1 MRVICGLVA
10 VGMLVTVSQQ
20 AWAVCLIRGGVT
32 TCTRSFPGYP
42 GVSEEPDKNTQPE
55 APDTGGKTIV
65 LQQGG
70 SSSDAWVVTPQGTP
84 GAIVLGSANPAGAT
98 CGSGTSC

>member
-42 GVSEEPDKNTQPE
+42 SVSEEPEKNPQPE
-55 APDTGGKTIV
+55 APDAGGKTIV

-70 SSSDAWVVTPQGTP
+70 SSRDAWVEAPQGTP
-84 GAIVLGSANPAGAT
+84 GAAVLSSANATGSA
-98 CGSGTSC
+98 CGSDTSC